1 MVRMKVTIERNGRS
15 REVIGW
21 RRWAI
26 AIPAVAIVAPV
37 LSTAVLF
44 VFGLALTVGVILM
57 VALPIAL
64 ILAWVGWMLGL
75 YEVRTSTD

>member
-1 MVRMKVTIERNGRS
+1 V
-15 REVIGW
+15 
-21 RRWAI
+21 
-26 AIPAVAIVAPV
+26 VAIVAPV
-37 LSTAVLF
+37 LSTAALF
-44 VFGLALTVGVILM
+44 AFGLALTVGVILM